1 MLVYLYNI
9 YYYLKEYLDKI
20 FTFRN
25 QNAIVFRT
33 DLSSE
38 EKDKIKSLEDEID
51 TLNKKVDLK
60 YVYRC
65 LRVVNG
71 DLSESTNLSEIMEFL
86 NKESEFISNN
96 SDNLNIT
103 VNIIQK
109 NTYIL
114 NLIDKFKIIKEIKE
128 KEEELAEF
136 KKNIRLG

>member
-1 MLVYLYNI
+1 MLVYLYNF

-25 QNAIVFRT
+25 QNAIVFKSELT
-33 DLSSE
+33 SE
-38 EKDKIKSLEDEID
+38 EKDKIKTLEHEIEE
-51 TLNKKVDLK
+51 LNKKVDLK

-71 DLSESTNLSEIMEFL
+71 DLTESTNLSEIMEFL

-114 NLIDKFKIIKEIKE
+114 NLIDKFEIIKEIKE
-128 KEEELAEF
+128 KEEELANF
-136 KKNIRLG
+136 KKTLC

>member
-25 QNAIVFRT
+25 QNAIVFRSELT
-33 DLSSE
+33 NE
-38 EKDKIKSLEDEID
+38 EKDKIKSYEDEIEE
-51 TLNKKVDLK
+51 LNKKVDLK

-71 DLSESTNLSEIMEFL
+71 DLTESTNLSEIIEFL

-136 KKNIRLG
+136 KKTLC

>member
-25 QNAIVFRT
+25 QNAIVFRSELT
-33 DLSSE
+33 NE
-38 EKDKIKSLEDEID
+38 EKDKIKSYEDEIEE
-51 TLNKKVDLK
+51 LNKKVDLK

-71 DLSESTNLSEIMEFL
+71 DLTESTNLSEIMEFL

-136 KKNIRLG
+136 KKTLC

>member
-1 MLVYLYNI
+1 MLVYLYNF

-25 QNAIVFRT
+25 QNAIVFKSELT
-33 DLSSE
+33 DE
-38 EKDKIKSLEDEID
+38 EKDKIKSLEDEIEE
-51 TLNKKVDLK
+51 LNKKVDLK

-136 KKNIRLG
+136 KKTLG